1 MLAAVTT
8 SRPSRPTTAPRERA
22 LALLAWTGLPLAPEQ
37 LAELAALRPN
47 RGLAPSQLRALL
59 AHEEW
64 RWARDPAA
72 ASVWLVPALDAD
84 DGSRLPRYLA
94 RSDWPLA
101 DRLVGGL
108 TPRVLTLR
116 LLLRLLDGSRAGST
130 NPWLVRLV
138 GRLARTVPEAVG
150 PDGTLVPERTG
161 AAARAE
167 LAVLAP
173 SDAAERRTAAAYLA
187 TRPLRE
193 QLWGR

>member
-8 SRPSRPTTAPRERA
+8 SRPTTAPRERT
-22 LALLAWTGLPLAPEQ
+22 LALLARAGLPLAPEQ
-37 LAELAALRPN
+37 LAELAALGPN
-47 RGLAPSQLRALL
+47 RGLAPIQLRALL

-64 RWARDPAA
+64 RWTRRPVADT
-72 ASVWLVPALDAD
+72 VWLVPTLDAD

-108 TPRVLTLR
+108 TPRVLILR
-116 LLLRLLDGSRAGST
+116 LLLRLLSGSGAGST
-130 NPWLVRLV
+130 NPWLARLI
-138 GRLARTVPEAVG
+138 GRLARSVPDAG
-150 PDGTLVPERTG
+150 CPDGALVPDRIR

-173 SDAAERRTAAAYLA
+173 VDAAERRTAATCLA
-187 TRPLRE
+187 ARPLRE
-193 QLWGR
+193 QLWGRGP

>member
-1 MLAAVTT
+1 MSAAVTT
-8 SRPSRPTTAPRERA
+8 SRPTTAPRERT
-22 LALLAWTGLPLAPEQ
+22 LALLAWAGLPLIPEQ
-37 LAELAALRPN
+37 LAELAALGPN

-72 ASVWLVPALDAD
+72 ASVWLVPTLDAD

-116 LLLRLLDGSRAGST
+116 LLLRLLEGSRAGEATSRRA
-130 NPWLVRLV
+130 RLV
-138 GRLARTVPEAVG
+138 GRLARTVPDAGG
-150 PDGTLVPERTG
+150 PDGTLVPDRIG
-161 AAARAE
+161 VAVRAE
-167 LAVLAP
+167 LAVLATV
-173 SDAAERRTAAAYLA
+173 DAAERRTAAARLA

-193 QLWGR
+193 QLWG

>member
-1 MLAAVTT
+1 MFAAVTT
-8 SRPSRPTTAPRERA
+8 SRPMTTPRERV
-22 LALLAWTGLPLAPEQ
+22 LAILAWAGLPLAPER
-37 LAELAALRPN
+37 LAELASLRPN
-47 RGLAPSQLRALL
+47 PSLAPTQLRALL
-59 AHEEW
+59 AHEKW
-64 RWARDPAA
+64 RWAQDPTA

-84 DGSRLPRYLA
+84 DGSQLPRYLA

-108 TPRVLTLR
+108 TPRVLTLH
-116 LLLRLLDGSRAGST
+116 LLLRLLDDSRAAST
-130 NPWLVRLV
+130 NRSLARLV

-150 PDGTLVPERTG
+150 PDGTLVPDRIG
-161 AAARAE
+161 AAVRSE

-173 SDAAERRTAAAYLA
+173 IDAAERGTAATCLA